1 MKGHRKFSLA
11 GSIINNYMSGNLGHA
26 RHKSALI
33 WEVFKEPRGNC
44 KKLMSGSH
52 LHNNVSK
59 HALNQVCV
67 VKCSTGT
74 GEESLSW
81 EGRKGCTKE

>member
-1 MKGHRKFSLA
+1 MKGHRKFSVA

-33 WEVFKEPRGNC
+33 LRVLKEPKGNC
-44 KKLMSGSH
+44 KKMMSGSH

-59 HALNQVCV
+59 QALNQVCV
-67 VKCSTGT
+67 VKCSPGT
-74 GEESLSW
+74 GEERPKW
-81 EGRKGCTKE
+81 GRKERLH